1 MAQAAIEE
9 EGIAGFEQVFF
20 VIDQVF
26 DFTFNDVFI
35 FIGIG
40 FNELGAAGAFFEFE
54 ENNIYREIFNIFC
67 EHPFIV
73 EAFGGFFFERCV
85 FVFLFYDDFS
95 ALVLLIDFVE
105 ELVHIQVEGADDID
119 QHQQGG
125 HGAVIFYLGDEPF
138 AHVGLIGQLLDGDT
152 FSLAFFFDFIADL
165 YNDIF
170 CHDYKY
176 NSLSLREHK
185 LSAMF
190 NFGQILTITFTL
202 FAVIDILGSIP
213 ILVSLKE
220 KLGHIDAGKA
230 TLASGVLMIL
240 FLLAGEPFLRLMSVD
255 VHSFAVAGSIV
266 IFVIGLEMILG
277 IELFKSEKDAKAGSI
292 VPIAFPLVAGS
303 GTLTTIM
310 SLKANFDEANIL
322 AGIVLN
328 LTLVYIVLRSLSY
341 IERLLGKAG
350 LMVIRKFFG
359 VILLAIA
366 VKIFKAN
373 INL

>member
-1 MAQAAIEE
+1 M
-9 EGIAGFEQVFF
+9 
-20 VIDQVF
+20 
-26 DFTFNDVFI
+26 
-35 FIGIG
+35 
-40 FNELGAAGAFFEFE
+40 
-54 ENNIYREIFNIFC
+54 
-67 EHPFIV
+67 H
-73 EAFGGFFFERCV
+73 
-85 FVFLFYDDFS
+85 S
-95 ALVLLIDFVE
+95 ALLS
-105 ELVHIQVEGADDID
+105 
-119 QHQQGG
+119 
-125 HGAVIFYLGDEPF
+125 IFTESKINL
-138 AHVGLIGQLLDGDT
+138 
-152 FSLAFFFDFIADL
+152 
-165 YNDIF
+165 
-170 CHDYKY
+170 
-176 NSLSLREHK
+176 
-185 LSAMF
+185 MF

-230 TLASGVLMIL
+230 TIASGVLMIL
-240 FLLAGEPFLRLMSVD
+240 FLLVGKPFLQLMSVD

-366 VKIFKAN
+366 VKIFKSN